1 MPRAVIGVRW
11 AYKTIGEMSSS
22 EIPTNAEKKRVT
34 WIRIR
39 KEIAAETA
47 RNEQLRAY

>member
-22 EIPTNAEKKRVT
+22 EIPTNAEKSVT